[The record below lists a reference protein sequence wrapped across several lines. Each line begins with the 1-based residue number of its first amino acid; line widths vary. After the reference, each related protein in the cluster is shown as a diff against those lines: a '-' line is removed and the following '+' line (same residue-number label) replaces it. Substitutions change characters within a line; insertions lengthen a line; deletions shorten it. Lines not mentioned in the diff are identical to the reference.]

1 MHVGVFFGDRP
12 QDAGGGFT
20 FTGEVFESLADVCGE
35 SHHQFSLI
43 CGASS
48 AEAYAE
54 RLRNLPIR
62 VVTYKQPGLLGR
74 GLEMLRRYVPIFRR
88 WAGPSPVERAARAAG
103 VEFIWFAC
111 AGTVPVDLPYL
122 TVVWDLQ
129 HRLQP
134 YFPEVS
140 AAGEWDTRELAYVWF
155 LQRASVI
162 IAGTLAGRD
171 EIERFYQ
178 VPIER
183 IRILPH
189 PTPRFALNAPEKK
202 LEGIPKKYGIPEH
215 GFLLY
220 PAQFWAHKNHVNLLL
235 AIGELRD
242 KHGLTVHLVL
252 VGSDKGNLAHVQQR
266 TRERGLSPQVHFLG
280 FVPQDELVWL
290 YRHALALVYVTLCG
304 PENMPPLEAFA
315 LGCLVVA
322 SRVAGA
328 EEQLGNAA
336 LLVDPKSPGH
346 IAAAIKSIH
355 DDAELRNLLTQR
367 GRERALK
374 WRGQDFV
381 RGVFSIL
388 DEFEPIRRCWGR

>member
-1 MHVGVFFGDRP
+1 
-12 QDAGGGFT
+12 
-20 FTGEVFESLADVCGE
+20 
-35 SHHQFSLI
+35 
-43 CGASS
+43 
-48 AEAYAE
+48 
-54 RLRNLPIR
+54 
-62 VVTYKQPGLLGR
+62 
-74 GLEMLRRYVPIFRR
+74 
-88 WAGPSPVERAARAAG
+88 
-103 VEFIWFAC
+103 
-111 AGTVPVDLPYL
+111 
-122 TVVWDLQ
+122 VVWDLQ

-178 VPIER
+178 VPTER

-252 VGSDKGNLAHVQQR
+252 VGSDKGNLAQVQQR
-266 TRERGLSPQVHFLG
+266 TREL
-280 FVPQDELVWL
+280 
-290 YRHALALVYVTLCG
+290 
-304 PENMPPLEAFA
+304 
-315 LGCLVVA
+315 
-322 SRVAGA
+322 
-328 EEQLGNAA
+328 
-336 LLVDPKSPGH
+336 
-346 IAAAIKSIH
+346 
-355 DDAELRNLLTQR
+355 
-367 GRERALK
+367 
-374 WRGQDFV
+374 
-381 RGVFSIL
+381 
-388 DEFEPIRRCWGR
+388 